1 MPSKSKR
8 KGNLY
13 EAELVRKFEDELFEA
28 IRAWGSNGR
37 SIGMH
42 EEVDVLLRTKIGEFK
57 IQAKRRASIADY
69 VKPSEHVDMVVMR
82 EDRGED
88 LAVVRLADLVKLIK
102 MVR

>member
-13 EAELVRKFEDELFEA
+13 EAELVKKFEDHMFEA
-28 IRAWGSNGR
+28 VRAWGSNGR

-42 EEVDVLLRTKIGEFK
+42 EEVDVLLRTKVGEFK
-57 IQAKRRASIADY
+57 VQAKRRARLTEY

-88 LAVVRLADLVKLIK
+88 LAVVRLEDLLNLIK
-102 MVR
+102 RVV

>member
-8 KGNLY
+8 KGNAF
-13 EAELVRKFEDELFEA
+13 EAELVKKFEDEMFEA

-57 IQAKRRASIADY
+57 IQAKRRAKVTDY
-69 VKPSEHVDMVVMR
+69 VKPSEHVDMVIMR
-82 EDRGED
+82 EDRGENLVVLRLDD
-88 LAVVRLADLVKLIK
+88 LIKLIK
-102 MVR
+102 MVK

>member
-8 KGNLY
+8 KGNAY
-13 EAELVRKFEDELFEA
+13 ESELVKKFEDEMFEA

-57 IQAKRRASIADY
+57 IQAKRRAKVTDY
-69 VKPSEHVDMVVMR
+69 VKPSEHVDMVIMR

-88 LAVVRLADLVKLIK
+88 LAVLRLSDLIKLIK
-102 MVR
+102 MIK